1 MREQTRALR
10 GSFSYTLVAG
20 ATRAD
25 VSLEASR
32 GLDVLNASEN
42 GDANLS
48 SADARPQFTRARLD
62 ATITHNLFRRLD
74 VVASG
79 AGQWA
84 DGGLVSSEKFGV
96 GGARFGRAYDYSE
109 ITGDHGLAGSIEL
122 RWTWRKLNDWLSS
135 AQIYAFADAAQ
146 IWSNGD
152 VTESMASL
160 GGGFRLGVA
169 PGLSASVEIAK
180 PLTRDVLSQG
190 DRSPRVF
197 VSLSAGW

>member
-1 MREQTRALR
+1 MPPKTETQT
-10 GSFSYTLVAG
+10 SPPP
-20 ATRAD
+20 TR
-25 VSLEASR
+25 VR
-32 GLDVLNASEN
+32 
-42 GDANLS
+42 S
-48 SADARPQFTRARLD
+48 SRARLD
-62 ATITHNLFRRLD
+62 AAVTHNLFSRLD

-135 AQIYAFADAAQ
+135 VQIYAFADAAQ
-146 IWSNGD
+146 IWDNDDFS
-152 VTESMASL
+152 ESLASA
-160 GGGFRLGVA
+160 GGGLRVGVA
-169 PGLSASVEIAK
+169 PGLSATVEVAK